1 MMGPL
6 LLVLFLAAGGPAR
19 ADVVDFTAVFD
30 DDFRDQCDTSSCHAF
45 ASVAILEAAMKRR
58 RRDAETVYLSD
69 ADLFLR
75 ASVINGVLMYRP
87 GYEGRP
93 PEVALMEGGW
103 PSRDLRLALEEGVA
117 REETVPWT
125 PFLRKFRDFRA
136 RQRSGELAP
145 APPSPERAQAETQ
158 YFYGR
163 ALPQA
168 RADREET
175 RRLLAGFTVHSST
188 FSSPALGVEEAAR
201 CRAAGQAVKARL
213 MEDLAVRRPLVICLS
228 LDGLPEWGA
237 PPEHSRH
244 CVAVRGYRK
253 PRGGDMA
260 LFVRNSWGN
269 ERHPDVPE
277 HRFCR
282 IHEVTSV
289 RP

>member
-1 MMGPL
+1 MPRSLVLAL
-6 LLVLFLAAGGPAR
+6 LLAAPAPAR
-19 ADVVDFTAVFD
+19 ADVIDLTAIFD
-30 DDFRDQCDTSSCHAF
+30 EDFRDQCDTGSCHAF

-58 RRDAETVYLSD
+58 RRDSEPVYLSD

-75 ASVINGVLMYRP
+75 ASVINGAMTYRP

-93 PEVALMEGGW
+93 PEFALMEGGW
-103 PSRDLRLALEEGVA
+103 PARDLRLALEQGVA

-125 PFLRKFRDFRA
+125 PFLRKFRDFRN
-136 RQRSGELAP
+136 RQRSGGEAP
-145 APPSPERAQAETQ
+145 SAPSAARESEETR

-168 RADREET
+168 RADREEV

-188 FSSPALGVEEAAR
+188 FATLTLGPEETAR
-201 CRAAGQAVKARL
+201 CRAAGRAVKARL
-213 MEDLAVRRPLVICLS
+213 MEDLAVRRPAVICLR
-228 LDGLPEWGA
+228 LDGLPEWG
-237 PPEHSRH
+237 PPAEPTTH
-244 CVAVRGYRK
+244 CVAIRGYRK
-253 PRGGDMA
+253 ERGADMA
-260 LFVRNSWGN
+260 LFVRNSWGDDRN
-269 ERHPDVPE
+269 PDIPE